1 VVNLLYVEVPS
12 PEPQIWLKAR
22 FASVDR
28 NVEKQLELNV
38 FTLGV
43 ANSIGSGTTQQFSP
57 LVIFALSSLRCSP
70 QAHTPAF
77 LTCPPDC
84 VQRVSLPVGAVYGR

>member
-1 VVNLLYVEVPS
+1 MLRSLS
-12 PEPQIWLKAR
+12 SKPQILLKAR

-57 LVIFALSSLRCSP
+57 PVIFALSSLLAARRR
-70 QAHTPAF
+70 TLRRF
-77 LTCPPDC
+77 
-84 VQRVSLPVGAVYGR
+84 SLPS